1 MPITSSDTLVLFR
14 KAPLIVADYMEVV
27 QVLAREFCAS
37 AGVVR
42 VEKVVASAMQREAE
56 DSTCVG
62 RDLAV
67 PHARVADLSCA
78 GIYIARMECPVGWP
92 VEPVRLVAFLAVPE
106 EKPEM
111 YLQMLSQ
118 LVRWWM
124 SQCAEYG
131 DGVHFQPMPVLVN
144 SLAERVCSSC

>member
-1 MPITSSDTLVLFR
+1 
-14 KAPLIVADYMEVV
+14 MEAVEM
-27 QVLAREFCAS
+27 LAGEFCDA

-42 VEKVVASAMQREAE
+42 TEKVVASAMQREAE

-67 PHARVADLSCA
+67 PHARVAELSCA
-78 GIYIARMECPVGWP
+78 GIYIARTECPVGWP

-131 DGVHFQPMPVLVN
+131 DGVHLQPLSVLVD
-144 SLAERVCSSC
+144 SLTERMCPGC